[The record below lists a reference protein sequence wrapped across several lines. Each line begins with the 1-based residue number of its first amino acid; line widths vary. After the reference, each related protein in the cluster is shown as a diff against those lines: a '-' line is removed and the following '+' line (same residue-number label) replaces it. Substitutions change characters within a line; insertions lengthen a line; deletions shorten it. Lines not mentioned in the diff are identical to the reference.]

1 MIVPKSGSFP
11 SSACCADKLP
21 ICTITTSTFL
31 PCLAMSIA
39 TFIIGS
45 KSLVIVVVVKV
56 VVEVVLVVVVITVVV
71 IITVKLIVLVYS
83 IEINL

>member
-11 SSACCADKLP
+11 SSACSADKLP

-39 TFIIGS
+39 TFNRVVVVV
-45 KSLVIVVVVKV
+45 VIVVVVKV
-56 VVEVVLVVVVITVVV
+56 VVEIVLVVYGISSNSSSNNNSK
-71 IITVKLIVLVYS
+71 INS
-83 IEINL
+83 ISI

>member
-39 TFIIGS
+39 TFSIGS
-45 KSLVIVVVVKV
+45 KSLVIVIVVKV
-56 VVEVVLVVVVITVVV
+56 VVEVVLLVVVTVVV
-71 IITVKLIVLVYS
+71 IITVKLIVLAYS

>member
-11 SSACCADKLP
+11 SSACSADKLP

-39 TFIIGS
+39 TFNRVVVV
-45 KSLVIVVVVKV
+45 VIVVVVKV
-56 VVEVVLVVVVITVVV
+56 VVEIVLVVYGSSSSSSSNNNSKIN
-71 IITVKLIVLVYS
+71 S
-83 IEINL
+83 ISI